1 MPSGATVP
9 HMDDT
14 IEKRVSDL
22 ELKVER
28 FLGQLPGAP
37 LSARLQALEN
47 RIQEGRITTATQ
59 IAQIA
64 KIEANID
71 EILQR
76 LPNTPSSVG

>member
-1 MPSGATVP
+1 
-9 HMDDT
+9 MDDT
-14 IEKRVSDL
+14 IEKRISAL
-22 ELKVER
+22 EENVER

-37 LSARLQALEN
+37 LSARVQALET

-59 IAQIA
+59 IAAIA

-76 LPNTPSSVG
+76 LPNTASSIG

>member
-1 MPSGATVP
+1 
-9 HMDDT
+9 MDNT
-14 IEKRVSDL
+14 IEKRMSDL
-22 ELKVER
+22 EQNVER

-37 LSARLQALEN
+37 LSARVQALET

-59 IAQIA
+59 IAEIA

-76 LPNTPSSVG
+76 LPNTPSSIG

>member
-1 MPSGATVP
+1 
-9 HMDDT
+9 MDDT
-14 IEKRVSDL
+14 IEKRISAL
-22 ELKVER
+22 EQNVER

-37 LSARLQALEN
+37 LSARVEALES

-59 IAQIA
+59 IAEIA

-76 LPNTPSSVG
+76 LPNTASSIG